1 MGQVM
6 KFVESSENIVWKTKI
21 MHFNCRLSDF
31 GKCFTNRVRRPG
43 HESRAGNGKCFQP
56 RRYHHFGI
64 LGCILDHLYET
75 TVNTFYIKM
84 SGFQTTILPFTH
96 PSVPPCI
103 CSFDCSFVFSFI
115 HLFIYSL
122 IRSFLHSFL
131 RSFIHSFIHSLL

>member
-31 GKCFTNRVRRPG
+31 GKGYTNRVRRPG

-64 LGCILDHLYET
+64 LGCILDHLFET
-75 TVNTFYIKM
+75 NCEYILYKNEQL
-84 SGFQTTILPFTH
+84 SNNYPSIH

-115 HLFIYSL
+115 HLFIYSFV
-122 IRSFLHSFL
+122 RSFLRSFL